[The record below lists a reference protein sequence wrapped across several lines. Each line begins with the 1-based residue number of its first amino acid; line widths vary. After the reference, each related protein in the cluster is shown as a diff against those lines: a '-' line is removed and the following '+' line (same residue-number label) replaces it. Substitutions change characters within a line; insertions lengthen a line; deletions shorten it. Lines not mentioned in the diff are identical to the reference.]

1 MRATVATILEGRT
14 PRERLLIGGAASLVI
29 LWVVFALVWQP
40 LWAHRAAL
48 DAAIVHTDQMLAR
61 VLRLPPPSDMPPVST
76 DDRPLAVIATAT
88 AQDMGLQ
95 VRRLQPQGDA
105 VQVGIED
112 APFDFVLLWIA
123 ALERDHA
130 LRLTDLTLSR
140 RPSPGTVAATLTLE
154 R

>member
-1 MRATVATILEGRT
+1 MKAVLVTMLDDRT
-14 PRERLLIGGAASLVI
+14 PRERMLIAGAATLLVFWAI
-29 LWVVFALVWQP
+29 FAQVWQP
-40 LWAHRAAL
+40 LWASRAAL
-48 DAAIVHTDQMLAR
+48 EAGILRTDQMLAR
-61 VLRLPPPSDMPPVST
+61 VQRLPPPANATPVAA

-105 VQVGIED
+105 VQVVIED

-130 LRLTDLTLSR
+130 LRLTELTLSR
-140 RPSPGTVAATLTLE
+140 RPAPGTVAATLTLE